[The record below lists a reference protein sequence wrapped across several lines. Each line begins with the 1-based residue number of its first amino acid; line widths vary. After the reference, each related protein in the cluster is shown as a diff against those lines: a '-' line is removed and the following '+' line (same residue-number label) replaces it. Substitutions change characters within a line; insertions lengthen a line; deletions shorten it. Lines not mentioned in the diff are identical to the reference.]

1 MREVDTAIGILA
13 MPKELPQEKV
23 DAEIKGINLFKE
35 ILYSSTL
42 WKINDAIARRPI
54 IHCRV
59 GELILK
65 LDPFQTI
72 RNSYFNNDFH
82 FVLKINGRKICVI
95 ESHNSDTAIIDP
107 LISLLLLGEA
117 GWPVKST
124 PVTMEEVS
132 IEQQIIDRNLRLD
145 RKRESKRLSFT
156 LENKKDLLHAV
167 SEIENGNS
175 WEGLAAIMRIART
188 KFVCAMW
195 TMNYVLNEIK
205 PFIDSCNEQQI
216 AEYIESPFESTDRI
230 FLEKVL
236 LISNV

>member
-1 MREVDTAIGILA
+1 M
-13 MPKELPQEKV
+13 
-23 DAEIKGINLFKE
+23 
-35 ILYSSTL
+35 
-42 WKINDAIARRPI
+42 
-54 IHCRV
+54 
-59 GELILK
+59 
-65 LDPFQTI
+65 
-72 RNSYFNNDFH
+72 
-82 FVLKINGRKICVI
+82 KINGRKICVI

-132 IEQQIIDRNLRLD
+132 IEQQIINRNLRLD
-145 RKRESKRLSFT
+145 HKRESKRLSFT
-156 LENKKDLLHAV
+156 VENKKDLLNAV

-175 WEGLAAIMRIART
+175 WEGLAEIMQIART

-195 TMNYVLNEIK
+195 SMNYVLNEIK

-216 AEYIESPFESTDRI
+216 AQYIENPFESTDRI
-230 FLEKVL
+230 FLEKIL

>member
-59 GELILK
+59 GELIIK

-82 FVLKINGRKICVI
+82 FVLKINGRKICVL
-95 ESHNSDTAIIDP
+95 ESHNSDTAAIDP

-145 RKRESKRLSFT
+145 RKRESKKLSFT
-156 LENKKDLLHAV
+156 VENKKDLLHAV

-205 PFIDSCNEQQI
+205 PFIDSCSEQQI
-216 AEYIESPFESTDRI
+216 AQYIESPFESTDRI
-230 FLEKVL
+230 FLEKIL

>member
-59 GELILK
+59 GELIIK

-132 IEQQIIDRNLRLD
+132 IEQQIINRNLRLD
-145 RKRESKRLSFT
+145 HKRESKRLSFT
-156 LENKKDLLHAV
+156 VENKKDLLNAV

-175 WEGLAAIMRIART
+175 WEGLAEIMQIART

-195 TMNYVLNEIK
+195 SMNYVLNEIK

-216 AEYIESPFESTDRI
+216 AQYIENPFESTDRI
-230 FLEKVL
+230 FLEKIL